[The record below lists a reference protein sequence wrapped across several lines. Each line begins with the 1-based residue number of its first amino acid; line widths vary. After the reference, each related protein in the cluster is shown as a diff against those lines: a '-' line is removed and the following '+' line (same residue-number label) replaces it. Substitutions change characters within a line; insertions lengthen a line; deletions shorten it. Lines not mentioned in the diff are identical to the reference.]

1 LLILDFKLKK
11 RLEKIFKMSELMTN
25 TDPKIID
32 RIRRT
37 RNIGIMAHIDAGKTT
52 VTERI
57 LYYTGR
63 SHRMGEVHDGAATMD
78 WMEQEQER
86 GITIT
91 SAATHCIWD
100 DHRINIIDTPGHVDF
115 TVEVER
121 SLRVLDG
128 AIGVFCAVGAVQ
140 PQSETVWRQAN
151 KYKVPRMAFV
161 NKMDRTGADFYNVI
175 EQMREKLS
183 ANPIPIQIP
192 IGGEEHFKGV
202 VDLINMRGIVWDD
215 ESLGAKYDV
224 IDIPDDLKKK
234 AEEYHKLM
242 IESIADHDDTLMEK
256 YLMDE
261 EISQEEIEGA
271 IRQATL
277 ARDITP
283 VLCGS
288 ALKNKGVQIL
298 LDKVIKYMPSPL
310 DVEAINGRDPND
322 LEVKMKRNPDVEEP
336 FSALAFKIMSDPYVG
351 KLTFFRVYSG
361 TLEKGSYIY
370 NSTTGN
376 KERIGRLLEMHAND
390 KKDIDVVRAGDIA
403 AAVGVKEVRTGDTF
417 CDVEN
422 PILLEQITF
431 PEPVIKLAVE
441 PKSKADAEKLTTGLV
456 KLAEEDPTFKV
467 KTDDETGQTTI
478 AGMGELHLEI
488 IVDRLKR
495 EFKVE
500 ANVGQPQ
507 VSYRETITKVIT
519 HREIYKKQTGGR
531 GKFADMEFEIGPIDH
546 FEQYAE
552 DDKKVSVSEGF
563 KFVNEIVGGNI
574 PKEYIP
580 SVEKGFRESLQN
592 GVQANYPVQNVGV
605 RLFDGSYHD
614 VDSDAFSFELCAK
627 LAFRNSAKKA
637 GPQLLEPVMSVEVI
651 TPEEF
656 MGDVI
661 GDLNGR
667 RGIITKMDNSS
678 EGSVVKSK
686 VPLSEMFGY
695 STDLRSLTQ
704 GRASYSMEFAEYVPV
719 PESKAQEIIEEKG

>member
-1 LLILDFKLKK
+1 
-11 RLEKIFKMSELMTN
+11 MSEATTQ
-25 TDPKIID
+25 TDPQILD

-57 LYYTGR
+57 LFYTGR

-86 GITIT
+86 GITIQ
-91 SAATHCIWD
+91 SAATHCIWK

-128 AIGVFCAVGAVQ
+128 AIGVFCSVGAVQ

-161 NKMDRTGADFYNVI
+161 NKMDRTGADFYNVV

-192 IGGEEHFKGV
+192 IGAEENFEGV
-202 VDLINMRGIVWDD
+202 VDLINMQGIVWDD
-215 ESLGAKYDV
+215 ESLGAKYEV
-224 IDIPDDLKKK
+224 VDIPDDLKEK
-234 AEEYHKLM
+234 AAEYRKLM
-242 IESIADHDDTLMEK
+242 LENIADHDDALMEK
-256 YLMDE
+256 YLMEEELSEE
-261 EISQEEIEGA
+261 EINNA
-271 IRQATL
+271 IRMATL

-283 VLCGS
+283 VLCGT

-298 LDKVIKYMPSPL
+298 LDKVIEYLPSPL
-310 DVEAINGRDPND
+310 EVEAVNGVDPKD
-322 LEVKMKRNPDVEEP
+322 ETTKMKRAPDVNAP
-336 FSALAFKIMSDPYVG
+336 FSALAFKIMTDPYVG

-361 TLEKGSYIY
+361 TLEKGSYIL
-370 NSTTGN
+370 NSTTGE
-376 KERIGRLLEMHAND
+376 KERVGRILEMHAND
-390 KKDIDVVRAGDIA
+390 KKDIDIVRAGDIA
-403 AAVGVKEVRTGDTF
+403 AAVGVKKVNTGDTF
-417 CDVEN
+417 CDLDS
-422 PILLEQITF
+422 PILLEKITF

-441 PKSKADAEKLTTGLV
+441 PKSKADAEKLTTGLI
-456 KLAEEDPTFKV
+456 KLAEEDPTFQV
-467 KTDDETGQTTI
+467 KTDEETGQTTI

-507 VSYRETITKVIT
+507 VSYRETIAKPTT

-531 GKFADMEFEIGPIDH
+531 GKFADMEFEIGPIEH
-546 FEQYAE
+546 FEEYE
-552 DDKKVSVSEGF
+552 DDDNKVTISEGF

-574 PKEYIP
+574 PREFIP
-580 SVEKGFRESLQN
+580 SVEKGFREAMK
-592 GVQANYPVQNVGV
+592 GGIQANYPVQNVGV

-627 LAFRNSAKKA
+627 IAFRNSAKKA
-637 GPQLLEPVMSVEVI
+637 SPKLLEPVMKVEVI
-651 TPEEF
+651 TPEEH

-667 RGIITKMDNSS
+667 RGIISKMDNQND
-678 EGSVVKSK
+678 GALVKAN

-695 STDLRSLTQ
+695 STELRSLTQ
-704 GRASYSMEFAEYVPV
+704 GRASYSMEFSEYVEV
-719 PESKAQEIIEEKG
+719 PSSKALEIIEEKG

>member
-1 LLILDFKLKK
+1 
-11 RLEKIFKMSELMTN
+11 MSEATTK

-57 LYYTGR
+57 LFYTGR

-86 GITIT
+86 GITIQ
-91 SAATHCIWD
+91 SAATHCIWK

-128 AIGVFCAVGAVQ
+128 AIGVFCSVGAVQ

-151 KYKVPRMAFV
+151 KYNVPRMAFV
-161 NKMDRTGADFYNVI
+161 NKMDRTGADFYNVVD
-175 EQMREKLS
+175 QMREKLS

-192 IGGEEHFKGV
+192 IGAEENFQGV
-202 VDLINMRGIVWDD
+202 VDLINMNGIIWDD

-224 IDIPDDLKKK
+224 VEIPEELKDK
-234 AEEYHKLM
+234 AAEYRKLM
-242 IESIADHDDTLMEK
+242 LENIADHDDELMEK
-256 YLMDE
+256 YLMEE
-261 EISQEEIEGA
+261 EITEEEINNA
-271 IRQATL
+271 IRMATL

-283 VLCGS
+283 VLCGT

-298 LDKVIKYMPSPL
+298 LDKVIEYLPSPL
-310 DVEAINGRDPND
+310 EVEAVNGVDPKD
-322 LEVKMKRNPDVEEP
+322 ETTKMKRSPDVEEP
-336 FSALAFKIMSDPYVG
+336 FSALAFKIMTDPYVG

-361 TLEKGSYIY
+361 TLEKGSYIL
-370 NSTTGN
+370 NSTTGE
-376 KERIGRLLEMHAND
+376 KERIGRILEMHAND
-390 KKDIDVVRAGDIA
+390 KKDIEIVRAGDIA
-403 AAVGVKEVRTGDTF
+403 AAVGVKKVNTGDTF
-417 CDVEN
+417 CDLES
-422 PILLEQITF
+422 PILLEKISF

-441 PKSKADAEKLTTGLV
+441 PKSKADAEKLTTGLI
-456 KLAEEDPTFKV
+456 KLAEEDPTFQV
-467 KTDDETGQTTI
+467 KTDEETGQTTI

-507 VSYRETITKVIT
+507 VSYRETISTPIT
-519 HREIYKKQTGGR
+519 HREVYKKQTGGR
-531 GKFADMEFEIGPIDH
+531 GKFADMEFEIAPIEH
-546 FEQYAE
+546 FEEYAD
-552 DDKKVSVSEGF
+552 DDKKVTVSEGF

-574 PKEYIP
+574 PREYIP
-580 SVEKGFRESLQN
+580 SVEKGFREAMK
-592 GVQANYPVQNVGV
+592 GGIQANYPVQNIGV
-605 RLFDGSYHD
+605 RLYDGSYHD

-627 LAFRNSAKKA
+627 IAFRQSARKA
-637 GPQLLEPVMSVEVI
+637 KPKILEPVMKVEVI
-651 TPEEF
+651 TPEEH

-667 RGIITKMDNSS
+667 RGIISKMDNQND
-678 EGSVVKSK
+678 GAVVRAN

-695 STDLRSLTQ
+695 STELRSLTQ
-704 GRASYSMEFAEYVPV
+704 GRASYSMEFNEYVEV
-719 PESKAQEIIEEKG
+719 PETKAKEIIEEQG

>member
-1 LLILDFKLKK
+1 
-11 RLEKIFKMSELMTN
+11 MSEATTK
-25 TDPKIID
+25 TDPEIID

-52 VTERI
+52 VTERV
-57 LYYTGR
+57 LFYTGR

-78 WMEQEQER
+78 WMEQER
-86 GITIT
+86 GITIQ
-91 SAATHCIWD
+91 SAATHCIWK

-128 AIGVFCAVGAVQ
+128 AIGVFCSVGAVQ

-161 NKMDRTGADFYNVI
+161 NKMDRTGADFYNVV

-183 ANPIPIQIP
+183 ANPIPVQIP
-192 IGGEEHFKGV
+192 IGAEENFKGI
-202 VDLINMRGIVWDD
+202 VDLINMNGIIWDD
-215 ESLGAKYDV
+215 ESLGAKYDIV
-224 IDIPDDLKKK
+224 EIPEDLKEK
-234 AEEYHKLM
+234 AAEYRKLM
-242 IESIADHDDTLMEK
+242 LENIADHDDALMEK
-256 YLMDE
+256 YLMEE
-261 EISQEEIEGA
+261 EISEDEINSA
-271 IRQATL
+271 VRKATL

-283 VLCGS
+283 VLCGT

-298 LDKVIKYMPSPL
+298 LDKVIEYLPSPL
-310 DVEAINGRDPND
+310 EVEAVNGVDPRD
-322 LEVKMKRNPDVEEP
+322 EETKMTREPDVNAP
-336 FSALAFKIMSDPYVG
+336 FSALAFKIMTDPYVG

-361 TLEKGSYIY
+361 TLEKGSYIL
-370 NSTTGN
+370 NSTTGE
-376 KERIGRLLEMHAND
+376 KERVGRILEMHAND
-390 KKDIDVVRAGDIA
+390 KKDIDIVRAGDIA
-403 AAVGVKEVRTGDTF
+403 AAVGVKKVNTGDTF
-417 CDVEN
+417 CDLES
-422 PILLEQITF
+422 PILLEKITF

-456 KLAEEDPTFKV
+456 KLAEEDPTFMV
-467 KTDDETGQTTI
+467 QTDEETGQTTI

-507 VSYRETITKVIT
+507 VSYRETISSPIT
-519 HREIYKKQTGGR
+519 HREVYKKQTGGR
-531 GKFADMEFEIGPIDH
+531 GKFADMEFEIGPLEH
-546 FEQYAE
+546 FEEYAD
-552 DDKKVSVSEGF
+552 DDKKVTISEGF

-574 PKEYIP
+574 PREYIP
-580 SVEKGFRESLQN
+580 SVEKGFREALK
-592 GVQANYPVQNVGV
+592 GGIQANYPVQNVGV

-627 LAFRNSAKKA
+627 IAFRQSAKKA
-637 GPQLLEPVMSVEVI
+637 KPKLLEPIMKVEVI
-651 TPEEF
+651 TPEEH

-667 RGIITKMDNSS
+667 RGIILKMDNQND
-678 EGSVVKSK
+678 GAVVKAN

-695 STDLRSLTQ
+695 STELRSLTQ
-704 GRASYSMEFAEYVPV
+704 GRASYSMEFSEYSEVP
-719 PESKAQEIIEEKG
+719 SAKALEIIEEKG

>member
-1 LLILDFKLKK
+1 
-11 RLEKIFKMSELMTN
+11 MSEAT
-25 TDPKIID
+25 TKADPKIID

-57 LYYTGR
+57 LFYTGR

-86 GITIT
+86 GITIQ
-91 SAATHCIWD
+91 SAATHCIWK

-128 AIGVFCAVGAVQ
+128 AIGVFCSVGAVQ

-161 NKMDRTGADFYNVI
+161 NKMDRTGADFYNVV

-192 IGGEEHFKGV
+192 IGAEEDFKGV
-202 VDLINMRGIVWDD
+202 VDLINMNGIVWDD

-224 IDIPDDLKKK
+224 VEIPEDLKEK
-234 AEEYHKLM
+234 ASEYRKLM
-242 IESIADHDDTLMEK
+242 LENIADHDDALMEK
-256 YLMDE
+256 YLMEE
-261 EISQEEIEGA
+261 EISEEEINNA
-271 IRQATL
+271 IRMATL

-283 VLCGS
+283 VLCGT

-298 LDKVIKYMPSPL
+298 LDKVIEYLPSPL
-310 DVEAINGRDPND
+310 EVEAVNGVDPED
-322 LEVKMKRNPDVEEP
+322 ETTKMKRSPDVDEP
-336 FSALAFKIMSDPYVG
+336 FSALAFKIMTDPYVG

-361 TLEKGSYIY
+361 TLEKGSYIL
-370 NSTTGN
+370 NSTTGD
-376 KERIGRLLEMHAND
+376 KERIGRILEMHAND
-390 KKDIDVVRAGDIA
+390 KKDIDIVRAGDIA
-403 AAVGVKEVRTGDTF
+403 AAVGVKKVNTGDTF
-417 CDVEN
+417 CDLES
-422 PILLEQITF
+422 PILLEKITF

-441 PKSKADAEKLTTGLV
+441 PKSKADAEKLTTGLI
-456 KLAEEDPTFKV
+456 KLAEEDPTFQV
-467 KTDDETGQTTI
+467 KTDEETGQTTI

-507 VSYRETITKVIT
+507 VSYRETISKPID

-531 GKFADMEFEIGPIDH
+531 GKFADMEFEIAPIEH
-546 FEQYAE
+546 FEEYAD
-552 DDKKVSVSEGF
+552 DDKKVTMSEGF

-574 PKEYIP
+574 PREYIP
-580 SVEKGFRESLQN
+580 SVEKGFREAMK
-592 GVQANYPVQNVGV
+592 GGIQANYPVQNIGV

-627 LAFRNSAKKA
+627 IAFRQSARKA
-637 GPQLLEPVMSVEVI
+637 SPKILEPVMKVEVI
-651 TPEEF
+651 TPEEH

-667 RGIITKMDNSS
+667 RGIITKMDNQND
-678 EGSVVKSK
+678 GALVKAN

-695 STDLRSLTQ
+695 STELRSLTQ
-704 GRASYSMEFAEYVPV
+704 GRASYSMEFSEYVEV
-719 PESKAQEIIEEKG
+719 PESKAKEIIEEQG

>member
-1 LLILDFKLKK
+1 
-11 RLEKIFKMSELMTN
+11 MSEAKTK

-32 RIRRT
+32 QIRRT

-52 VTERI
+52 VTERV
-57 LYYTGR
+57 LFYTGR

-86 GITIT
+86 GITIQ
-91 SAATHCIWD
+91 SAATHCIWK

-128 AIGVFCAVGAVQ
+128 AIGVFCSVGAVQ

-151 KYKVPRMAFV
+151 KYEVPRMAFV
-161 NKMDRTGADFYNVI
+161 NKMDRTGADFYNVVD
-175 EQMREKLS
+175 QMRDKLN

-192 IGGEEHFKGV
+192 IGAEENFEGV
-202 VDLINMRGIVWDD
+202 VDLINMQGIVWDD

-224 IDIPDDLKKK
+224 VDIPDNLKEK
-234 AEEYHKLM
+234 AAEYRKLM
-242 IESIADHDDTLMEK
+242 LENIADHDDELMEK
-256 YLMDE
+256 YLMEE
-261 EISQEEIEGA
+261 EITEDEINGA
-271 IRQATL
+271 IRKATL

-283 VLCGS
+283 VLCGT

-298 LDKVIKYMPSPL
+298 LDKVIEYLPSPFDVNAVNGVDPEDL
-310 DVEAINGRDPND
+310 DK
-322 LEVKMKRNPDVEEP
+322 KMQRNPDVNEP
-336 FSALAFKIMSDPYVG
+336 FSALAFKIMTDPYVG

-361 TLEKGSYIY
+361 QLEKGSYIL
-370 NSTTGN
+370 NSTTG
-376 KERIGRLLEMHAND
+376 ERERVGRILEMHAND
-390 KKDIDVVRAGDIA
+390 KKDIDIVRAGDIA
-403 AAVGVKEVRTGDTF
+403 AAVGVKKVNTGDTF
-417 CDVEN
+417 CDVDE
-422 PILLEQITF
+422 PILLEKITF

-441 PKSKADAEKLTTGLV
+441 PKSKADAEKLQNGLV
-456 KLAEEDPTFKV
+456 KLAEEDPTFQV
-467 KTDDETGQTTI
+467 STDEETGQTTI

-507 VSYRETITKVIT
+507 VSYRETITKPVE
-519 HREIYKKQTGGR
+519 HREVYKKQTGGR
-531 GKFADMEFEIGPIDH
+531 GKFADMAFEIGPIDH
-546 FEQYAE
+546 FEEYAD
-552 DDKKVSVSEGF
+552 DDKKVTISEGF

-574 PKEYIP
+574 PREYIP
-580 SVEKGFRESLQN
+580 SVEKGFRESMKN
-592 GVQANYPVQNVGV
+592 GIQANYPVQNIGV

-614 VDSDAFSFELCAK
+614 VDSDAFSFELCAR

-637 GPQLLEPVMSVEVI
+637 APQMLEPIMSVEI
-651 TPEEF
+651 TTPEEY

-661 GDLNGR
+661 GDINGR
-667 RGIITKMDNSS
+667 RGIIQKMDNNA
-678 EGSVVKSK
+678 EGSVVKAQ

-695 STDLRSLTQ
+695 STDLRSVTQ
-704 GRASYSMEFAEYVPV
+704 GRAAYSMEFSEYAPV
-719 PESKAQEIIEEKG
+719 PDSKAQEIIEQQA

>member
-1 LLILDFKLKK
+1 
-11 RLEKIFKMSELMTN
+11 MSELMTN

-57 LYYTGR
+57 LFYTGR

-91 SAATHCIWD
+91 SAATHCIWK

-151 KYKVPRMAFV
+151 KYNVPRMAFV

-175 EQMREKLS
+175 EQMRDKLS

-202 VDLINMRGIVWDD
+202 VDLINMQGIVWDD
-215 ESLGAKYDV
+215 ESLGAKYDI
-224 IDIPDDLKKK
+224 IDIPEELMEK

-256 YLMDE
+256 YLMEE

-283 VLCGS
+283 VLCGT

-310 DVEAINGRDPND
+310 DVQAINGRDPND
-322 LEVKMKRNPDVEEP
+322 LDIKMKRNPSVEEP

-403 AAVGVKEVRTGDTF
+403 AAVGVKQVRTGDTF

-507 VSYRETITKVIT
+507 VSYRETITKAIT

-546 FEQYAE
+546 FEQYAD
-552 DDKKVSVSEGF
+552 DDKKVSLSDGF

-580 SVEKGFRESLQN
+580 SVEKGFRESLHN

-719 PESKAQEIIEEKG
+719 PDSKAQEIIEEKG

>member
-1 LLILDFKLKK
+1 
-11 RLEKIFKMSELMTN
+11 MSEATTK

-57 LYYTGR
+57 LFYTGR

-86 GITIT
+86 GITIQ
-91 SAATHCIWD
+91 SAATHCIWN

-128 AIGVFCAVGAVQ
+128 AIGVFCSVGAVQ

-151 KYKVPRMAFV
+151 KYNVPRMAFV
-161 NKMDRTGADFYNVI
+161 NKMDRTGADFYNVV
-175 EQMREKLS
+175 EQMRDKLS

-192 IGGEEHFKGV
+192 IGSEENFKGV
-202 VDLINMRGIVWDD
+202 VDLINMNGIVWDD

-224 IDIPDDLKKK
+224 VEIPEDLKEK
-234 AEEYHKLM
+234 AAEYRKLM
-242 IESIADHDDTLMEK
+242 LENIADHDDDLMEK
-256 YLMDE
+256 YLMEE
-261 EISQEEIEGA
+261 EISEEEINNA
-271 IRQATL
+271 IRMATL

-283 VLCGS
+283 VLCGT

-298 LDKVIKYMPSPL
+298 LDKVIEYLPSPL
-310 DVEAINGRDPND
+310 EVEAVNGVDPKD
-322 LEVKMKRNPDVEEP
+322 ETTKMKRNPDVNEP
-336 FSALAFKIMSDPYVG
+336 FSALAFKIMTDPYVG

-361 TLEKGSYIY
+361 TLEKGSYIL
-370 NSTTGN
+370 NSTTGE
-376 KERIGRLLEMHAND
+376 KERIGRILEMHAND
-390 KKDIDVVRAGDIA
+390 KKDIDIVRAGDIA
-403 AAVGVKEVRTGDTF
+403 AAVGVKKVNTGDTF
-417 CDVEN
+417 CDLES
-422 PILLEQITF
+422 PILLEKITF

-441 PKSKADAEKLTTGLV
+441 PKSKADAEKLTTGLI
-456 KLAEEDPTFKV
+456 KLAEEDPTFQV
-467 KTDDETGQTTI
+467 KTDEETGQTTI

-507 VSYRETITKVIT
+507 VSYRETISNPVT

-546 FEQYAE
+546 FEEYAD
-552 DDKKVSVSEGF
+552 DDKKVTISEGF

-574 PKEYIP
+574 PREYIP
-580 SVEKGFRESLQN
+580 SVEKGFREAMK
-592 GVQANYPVQNVGV
+592 GGIQANYPTQNIGV
-605 RLFDGSYHD
+605 RLYDGSYHD

-627 LAFRNSAKKA
+627 IAFRQSARKA
-637 GPQLLEPVMSVEVI
+637 SPKILEPVMKVEVI
-651 TPEEF
+651 TPEEH

-667 RGIITKMDNSS
+667 RGIISKMDNQND
-678 EGSVVKSK
+678 GALVRAQ

-695 STDLRSLTQ
+695 STELRSLTQ
-704 GRASYSMEFAEYVPV
+704 GRASYSMEFSEYVEV
-719 PESKAQEIIEEKG
+719 PDAKAKEIIENEG